1 MRITRLFPVVS
12 ALPDKV
18 RVRMIYVTF
27 TILFLLASVEAG
39 LAYMREILMQ
49 DELATA
55 ALLRGGEPVATSE
68 YLWITTA
75 AQMGMGFTLPFALVF
90 VAIPLET
97 FVHSLR
103 TVVGLI
109 GIGALRLLRL
119 MLGLVGNLF
128 AHAGRALVRLYD
140 IPIFM
145 PLWIETKWGKPG
157 RGLLGKRREKNPA
170 EVTL

>member
-1 MRITRLFPVVS
+1 
-12 ALPDKV
+12 
-18 RVRMIYVTF
+18 MIGVTF
-27 TILFLLASVEAG
+27 VILLMLASVEAG

-49 DELATA
+49 DELATT
-55 ALLRGGEPVATSE
+55 ALLRGGETLVPAK

-103 TVVGLI
+103 TVVGLL

-119 MLGLVGNLF
+119 LLRLLGNLVG
-128 AHAGRALVRLYD
+128 HVGTALVRVYD
-140 IPIFM
+140 IVIFL
-145 PLWIETKWGKPG
+145 PLWIEAVRHRDSTGDAKRGAGK
-157 RGLLGKRREKNPA
+157 KQM
-170 EVTL
+170 EVA

>member
-1 MRITRLFPVVS
+1 LFPVIG
-12 ALPDKV
+12 ALPDKI
-18 RVRMIYVTF
+18 RVRMIWVTF
-27 TILFLLASVEAG
+27 AILLMLASVEAG

-55 ALLRGGEPVATSE
+55 ALLRGGGTVTVSD

-109 GIGALRLLRL
+109 GIGVLRLLRL
-119 MLGLVGNLF
+119 LLKLIGNLLV
-128 AHAGRALVRLYD
+128 HVGTALVRLYD
-140 IPIFM
+140 VAIFL
-145 PLWIETKWGKPG
+145 PLWIETARGKSEAAG
-157 RGLLGKRREKNPA
+157 GLEVKRAGGKKAA
-170 EVTL
+170 EAVQ